1 MKTADLAIRN
11 SIDHPPLRLGFLVI
25 LVVVTSSALSATGI
39 TVTPFQDEWNIPLES
54 ILLTDV
60 AANVAFA
67 ACAVFLKRSRRL
79 QRNKKMVEVES
90 ALMTSPQLPNLTEDS
105 SAIRVAI
112 VYTPEAIVLADSL
125 EALLAE
131 AKGFT
136 FSRFDYDA
144 ESGFRPD
151 ATGFGTPDVVVAA
164 LDSFETTKLELL
176 FASLQRTFPHRPVLV
191 TTRRPDAFDV
201 FPVLEMG
208 ASDFLLPPLRRS
220 ELLPRLKRQALVACR
235 GDALVQ
241 KLKEDIGL
249 KQIIGE
255 SPAFLDKVQC
265 IPRFARCDATV
276 LISGESGT
284 GKELF
289 ARAIHYLSPRA
300 DRPFVPVNC
309 GALPENLVESELF
322 GHKRGAFTGAASDH
336 AGLIREAGG
345 GTLFLDEIDTLTP
358 QAQVKL
364 LRLLQDG
371 EYRSVGSQQILHAN
385 IRVVA
390 AANADFTCIM
400 REGKFRE
407 DLFYRLNVLTLTL
420 PPLRERP
427 GDILLLTRDFLEKQA
442 AITTT
447 RPKHISLAAL
457 NRLLVHSWPGN
468 VRELQNVLMRAIVLS
483 DRCEIKLSDLNLPDN
498 RYAVEDESFQT
509 MKSRAVQR
517 FEHDF
522 LATVLHAHDGNITR
536 AASAVKKN
544 RRAFWELL
552 RKHRLLTSTRRG

>member
-1 MKTADLAIRN
+1 
-11 SIDHPPLRLGFLVI
+11 
-25 LVVVTSSALSATGI
+25 
-39 TVTPFQDEWNIPLES
+39 
-54 ILLTDV
+54 
-60 AANVAFA
+60 
-67 ACAVFLKRSRRL
+67 
-79 QRNKKMVEVES
+79 MVEVES
-90 ALMTSPQLPNLTEDS
+90 ALMTLPQLPNLTEDS
-105 SAIRVAI
+105 SVIRVAI
-112 VYTPEAIVLADSL
+112 VYTPATTVLADSL

-144 ESGFRPD
+144 ESGFKPD
-151 ATGFGTPDVVVAA
+151 AAGFGTPDVVVAA
-164 LDSFETTKLELL
+164 LDSFETTKLELF
-176 FASLQRTFPHRPVLV
+176 FASLQRTFAHRPVLV
-191 TTRRPDAFDV
+191 TTANPDAFDV

-220 ELLPRLKRQALVACR
+220 ELLPRLMRQARVTCH

-255 SPAFLDKVQC
+255 SPAFLDKIQC
-265 IPRFARCDATV
+265 VPRFARCDATV

-322 GHKRGAFTGAASDH
+322 GHKRGAFTGAASDQ
-336 AGLIREAGG
+336 AGLIREAEG
-345 GTLFLDEIDTLTP
+345 GTLFLDEIDTLAP

-371 EYRSVGSQQILHAN
+371 EYRSVGSQQTLHAN

-390 AANADFTCIM
+390 ATNADFSYM
-400 REGKFRE
+400 VREGKFRE
-407 DLFYRLNVLTLTL
+407 DLFYRLNVLSLTL
-420 PPLRERP
+420 PPLRERR
-427 GDILLLTRDFLEKQA
+427 GDILLLAHHFLEKQA
-442 AITTT
+442 AITEGQ
-447 RPKHISLAAL
+447 PKKLSLAAL
-457 NRLLVHSWPGN
+457 NRLLSHSWPGN

-483 DRCEIKLSDLNLPDN
+483 DTDAIEPSDLDLPDSF
-498 RYAVEDESFQT
+498 AAEEQSFQA

-536 AASAVKKN
+536 AASAAKKN
-544 RRAFWELL
+544 RRAFWQLL
-552 RKHRLLTSTRRG
+552 RKHGLLAGASRD

>member
-1 MKTADLAIRN
+1 
-11 SIDHPPLRLGFLVI
+11 
-25 LVVVTSSALSATGI
+25 
-39 TVTPFQDEWNIPLES
+39 
-54 ILLTDV
+54 
-60 AANVAFA
+60 
-67 ACAVFLKRSRRL
+67 
-79 QRNKKMVEVES
+79 
-90 ALMTSPQLPNLTEDS
+90 MTSMQTPNLTEANS
-105 SAIRVAI
+105 IIRVAI
-112 VYTPEAIVLADSL
+112 VCEPDTAFLADSL

-136 FSRFDYDA
+136 FSRFEYGA
-144 ESGFRPD
+144 ESGLKPKLGGL
-151 ATGFGTPDVVVAA
+151 ANPDVVVAA

-176 FASLQRTFPHRPVLV
+176 FASLQRTFPHRPVMV
-191 TTRRPDAFDV
+191 TATHSDAFDV

-220 ELLPRLKRQALVACR
+220 ELLPRLMRQALVTCR
-235 GDALVQ
+235 GDAFVQ

-265 IPRFARCDATV
+265 VPRFARCDATV

-322 GHKRGAFTGAASDH
+322 GHKRGAFTGAASDQ
-336 AGLIREAGG
+336 AGLIREAEG
-345 GTLFLDEIDTLTP
+345 GTLFLDEIDCLTP

-371 EYRSVGSQQILHAN
+371 EYRSVGSQQTLHAN

-390 AANADFTCIM
+390 ATNADFSHMM

-407 DLFYRLNVLTLTL
+407 DLFYRLSVLTLTL

-427 GDILLLTRDFLEKQA
+427 GDIFLLAHDFLEKRA
-442 AITTT
+442 AFTKT
-447 RPKHISLAAL
+447 RPKNLSLAAL
-457 NRLLVHSWPGN
+457 NRLFSHSWPGN

-483 DRCEIKLSDLNLPDN
+483 DRDEIEPSDLNLPEEGL
-498 RYAVEDESFQT
+498 AAEDQSFRT
-509 MKSRAVQR
+509 LKSRIVWR

-522 LATVLHAHDGNITR
+522 LTAALHAHEGNITR
-536 AASAVKKN
+536 AAFAAKKN

-552 RKHRLLTSTRRG
+552 RKHSLLADVTRD